1 MEPTVQADA
10 ATDGEV
16 RLGVDSTTVSKLISE
31 SHETSAQSTTSER
44 GEFST
49 DV

>member
-16 RLGVDSTTVSKLISE
+16 RRGANSTVAKLITE